1 MQIKYKIIGCSE
13 EERSIIV
20 RFYSDVITEEEL
32 ADRDTDGEIIRH
44 SDGSIKNCRTDYNI
58 NLFQVPAP
66 TGNDLE
72 VFIARHAPKDWL
84 EMLEKVK
91 DPSIDTTLSTIQ
103 DMVGPERNAV
113 VPPEPTPPED

>member
-58 NLFQVPAP
+58 NLFAEDFEE
-66 TGNDLE
+66 N
-72 VFIARHAPKDWL
+72 FNKA
-84 EMLEKVK
+84 
-91 DPSIDTTLSTIQ
+91 SFNLSTIQ
-103 DMVGPERNAV
+103 CPFKKCSCQPD
-113 VPPEPTPPED
+113 THITKWQL

>member
-13 EERSIIV
+13 EERSILV

-32 ADRDTDGEIIRH
+32 ANRDDDGEIIRH

>member
-1 MQIKYKIIGCSE
+1 MQIKYKIISCSE

-32 ADRDTDGEIIRH
+32 ANRDEAGEIIRH

-91 DPSIDTTLSTIQ
+91 DPAIDTTLSTIK